1 MIALKLD
8 NMVHLSYCTVVVLV
22 LTANK
27 LLSFSNNATLKSAL
41 SKNVEFYNLFKSI
54 QLLVGFI

>member
-8 NMVHLSYCTVVVLV
+8 NMVYLSYCTVVVLV

-27 LLSFSNNATLKSAL
+27 QLSFSNNAMLNKSAL
-41 SKNVEFYNLFKSI
+41 SKMLNFIIYLNLFSC
-54 QLLVGFI
+54 F

>member
-1 MIALKLD
+1 MITLKLD

-27 LLSFSNNATLKSAL
+27 LLSFSNNATLNKSAL
-41 SKNVEFYNLFKSI
+41 SKMLNFIIYSNLFSC
-54 QLLVGFI
+54 L